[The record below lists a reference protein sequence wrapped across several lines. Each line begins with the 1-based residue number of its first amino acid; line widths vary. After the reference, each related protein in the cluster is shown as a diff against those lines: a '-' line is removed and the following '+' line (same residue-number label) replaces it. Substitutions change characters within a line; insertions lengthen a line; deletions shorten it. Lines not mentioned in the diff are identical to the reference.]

1 MTATAILAHAHI
13 PQQALTDF
21 YQRGRFAFGARLAQ
35 PLLKAGIGAVHLDL
49 GGDWVPRVLNTASEN
64 YFWNAMSNL
73 DVLLHQAE
81 HSGDK
86 SDNGQDAAKWRLARR
101 ASDLEQAQ
109 QNHQLG
115 IILALGGGRPLEGKP
130 NLNLLSNLRH
140 FYRLGVRV
148 VQLAG
153 YGRNRLADGVAE
165 ARTKG
170 RLTYFGKDVVA
181 EMERLG
187 MLIDTAAINDEGFAH
202 ICELTRMPLL
212 NSRANCAALSDHP
225 LNLSDA
231 RIKALAQRGGVMA
244 LSFYADLVAK
254 NRRDPDLADLIRHI
268 DHIADLV
275 GVECIALGGD
285 ISGLAT
291 PTPTRYERHPGLVNG
306 IRFTERANDYVA
318 GLDSEA
324 GISTILE
331 ALAQKNYKEEEI
343 AAIACSNLWR
353 LYKKILPGD

>member
-1 MTATAILAHAHI
+1 M
-13 PQQALTDF
+13 LTDF
-21 YQRGRFAFGARLAQ
+21 YQHGRFTLGERFAR
-35 PLLKAGIGAVHLDL
+35 PLLQAGIRAVHLDL

-64 YFWNAMSNL
+64 YFWHAMSNL
-73 DVLLHQAE
+73 DVLLYQAE
-81 HSGDK
+81 HKKAKDA
-86 SDNGQDAAKWRLARR
+86 NGRDASAWYLARGT
-101 ASDLEQAQ
+101 ADLERVQD
-109 QNHQLG
+109 NKQLA
-115 IILALGGGRPLEGKP
+115 IVLALGGGRPLEGKP

-153 YGRNRLADGVAE
+153 YGRNRIADGVAE

-187 MLIDTAAINDEGFAH
+187 MLIDTAAINGEGFAH
-202 ICELTRMPLL
+202 ICELTQMPLL

-231 RIKALAQRGGVMA
+231 RIKTLARRGGVMA

-254 NRRDPDLADLIRHI
+254 KKRDPGLDDLVRHI
-268 DHIADLV
+268 EHIADLA

-285 ISGLAT
+285 VSGLAT
-291 PTPTRYERHPGLVNG
+291 QTPTRYERHPGLVNG

-318 GLDSEA
+318 GLNSPVGA
-324 GISTILE
+324 SAILE
-331 ALAQKNYKEEEI
+331 ALAKKNYKDEDI
-343 AAIACSNLWR
+343 AAIAGGNLLR
-353 LYKKILPGD
+353 IYRKILPGR